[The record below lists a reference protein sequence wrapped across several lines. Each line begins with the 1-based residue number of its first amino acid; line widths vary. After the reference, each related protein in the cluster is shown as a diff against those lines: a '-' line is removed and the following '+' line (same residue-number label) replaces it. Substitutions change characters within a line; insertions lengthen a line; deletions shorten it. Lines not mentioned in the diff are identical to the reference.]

1 MQPRI
6 LFRTHY
12 QVDEPAHMEFLVKL
26 CTSPVQSRYREVVA
40 RKLSEEITTRRRK
53 KLNEDAG
60 AYAVDLGKDLGL
72 LTENHT
78 WTELGHLVGLI
89 AEIQDGDWEE
99 QIALTLPERLLHF
112 RIFLEADGAA
122 FLHIGRCL
130 MRDNI
135 LPSDLNWNSFAK
147 EMFIAVYSEYLSHTT
162 LTSDR
167 VELQQIIERIKL
179 NGYQGNSGNHK
190 CFIHMQAL
198 NRLGLVERVD
208 PAEHKYRLPQLSPG
222 KPSGVEILIK
232 EIPDVFSL
240 EKVVKSHCWIE
251 VAAKVFQIA
260 STASDDDRAILSLMV
275 RYYEQIVSCG
285 TPQCPLSTLIEATQI
300 ELLAKRSRLLTHNVA
315 TKVIMAAQ
323 KQSPKDVRFHVD
335 RHGKPAFM
343 KLSDTFV
350 ARYAD
355 YEVVE

>member
-1 MQPRI
+1 
-6 LFRTHY
+6 
-12 QVDEPAHMEFLVKL
+12 MEFLVKL

-40 RKLSEEITTRRRK
+40 QRLAQEITNNRAKDFNK
-53 KLNEDAG
+53 KLRTTFNRDAA

-72 LTENHT
+72 LTQNNT
-78 WTELGHLVGLI
+78 WTDKGHLVGLI
-89 AEIQDGDWEE
+89 AEIQDGTWRK
-99 QIALTLPERLLHF
+99 QLALTLPERLLHF
-112 RIFLEADGAA
+112 RLFLEGDGAA
-122 FLHIGRCL
+122 FLYIAKRL
-130 MRDNI
+130 MHDNL

-167 VELQQIIERIKL
+167 VELHQIIERIKL

-300 ELLAKRSRLLTHNVA
+300 ELLAKRSQLLTHNVA

>member
-40 RKLSEEITTRRRK
+40 QRLAQEITKRGKDFNR
-53 KLNEDAG
+53 DAG

-72 LTENHT
+72 LTQNNT
-78 WTELGHLVGLI
+78 WTEKGHLVGLI
-89 AEIQDGDWEE
+89 AEIEEGDW
-99 QIALTLPERLLHF
+99 QKQLALTLSERLLHF
-112 RIFLEADGAA
+112 RVFLEGDGAA
-122 FLHIGRCL
+122 FLYIAKRL
-130 MRDNI
+130 MHDNA
-135 LPSDLNWNSFAK
+135 LPSDLTWNSFAK
-147 EMFIAVYSEYLSHTT
+147 EMFIAVYSEYLNHAT

-167 VELQQIIERIKL
+167 VELRKIIERIKL
-179 NGYQGNSGNHK
+179 NGYQGKSGNHK

-198 NRLGLVERVD
+198 NRFGLVERAD
-208 PAEHKYRLPQLSPG
+208 PAEHKYRLPQFSVG

-232 EIPDVFSL
+232 EIPDVFAL
-240 EKVVKSHCWIE
+240 EKIVKGHRWIE
-251 VAAKVFQIA
+251 VAAKIFQIPSAA
-260 STASDDDRAILSLMV
+260 SEDDRAILSLMV
-275 RYYEQIVSCG
+275 QYYEQIVSCG

-300 ELLAKRSRLLTHNVA
+300 ELLAKRSQLLTHNVA

-323 KQSPKDVRFHVD
+323 KQSPKDLRFHVD

-350 ARYAD
+350 ARYAHD
-355 YEVVE
+355 EVVE